1 MPYFIGIDC
10 ATRPQKTGVA
20 LGTVQDDRVII
31 ERCAVGDR
39 HHGALERILDWA
51 NSDDDV
57 ILGLDAPLGWPEAL
71 GQQLTHHQAGMGL
84 TAEPHAMFRRY
95 TDTEIKQRLGKQP
108 LDVGS
113 NLIARTAHMA
123 LTLLQQLR
131 DATGLA
137 IPLAWAPQ
145 EDARWRAIE
154 VYPAATRLVHGV
166 KDKGGHLAG
175 LEAVLDWS
183 RVADTVTAS
192 EDAADAT
199 VCALAAAD
207 FYRGRA
213 IPPANPALAHRE
225 GWIWVG
231 SLADRDS

>member
-20 LGTVQDDRVII
+20 LGVLHDDRVII
-31 ERCAVGDR
+31 ERCTTGDR
-39 HHGALERILDWA
+39 HHGALELILDWVS
-51 NSDDDV
+51 SDDEV
-57 ILGLDAPLGWPEAL
+57 ILGLDAPLGWPEAM
-71 GQQLTHHQAGMGL
+71 GQQLAHHQAGMGL
-84 TAEPHAMFRRY
+84 TTEPHAMFRRY
-95 TDTEIKQRLGKQP
+95 TDSAIKQRLGKQP

-123 LTLLQQLR
+123 LTLLQHLR
-131 DATGLA
+131 AATGLP
-137 IPLAWAPQ
+137 IPLAWAAQ
-145 EDARWRAIE
+145 EGARWRAIE

-166 KDKGGHLAG
+166 TDKGGHLTG

-183 RVADTVTAS
+183 RVADTVMAS

-213 IPPANPALAHRE
+213 VPPGNEALARRE
-225 GWIWVG
+225 GWIWTG
-231 SLADRDS
+231 SLPPV

>member
-20 LGTVQDDRVII
+20 LGVLHDDRVII
-31 ERCAVGDR
+31 ERCATGDR
-39 HHGALERILDWA
+39 RRGALELILDWV
-51 NSDDDV
+51 SKDDDV
-57 ILGLDAPLGWPEAL
+57 ILGLDAPLGWPEAM
-71 GQQLTHHQAGMGL
+71 GQQLAHHQAGMGL

-95 TDTEIKQRLGKQP
+95 TDTAIKQRLGKQP

-131 DATGLA
+131 DATGLP
-137 IPLAWAPQ
+137 IPLAWDPD

-166 KDKGGHLAG
+166 RDRGGHLSG

-183 RVADTVTAS
+183 RVTDVVTAS
-192 EDAADAT
+192 DDAADAV
-199 VCALAAAD
+199 VCVLAAAD
-207 FYRGRA
+207 FYRGRTC
-213 IPPANPALAHRE
+213 PPDNEAVARRE
-225 GWIWVG
+225 GWIWAG
-231 SLADRDS
+231 SLPDQD